1 MGLDSEN
8 LLINVKQ
15 EGSKQFI
22 FESSSNQFTTAS
34 TPEGPLPHP
43 STAGGTVPTTL
54 YPQPS
59 SSPILPLEHP
69 RSSITP
75 EELPDWLLFSLLL
88 RRGDLVAH

>member
-34 TPEGPLPHP
+34 TPEGPL
-43 STAGGTVPTTL
+43 
-54 YPQPS
+54 PQPS